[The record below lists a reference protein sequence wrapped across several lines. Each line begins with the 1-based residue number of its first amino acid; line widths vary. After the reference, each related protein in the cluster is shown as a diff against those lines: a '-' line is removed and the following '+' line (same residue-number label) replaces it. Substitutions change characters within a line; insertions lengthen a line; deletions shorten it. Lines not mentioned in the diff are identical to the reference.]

1 MRLGSRSR
9 RLRGICRDVRRVIV
23 EVFRAVSVK
32 VLYLRIARGARVI
45 KSELLRFTDMINF
58 DILLFLPSTLLANTR
73 AHPRQLRGAVHNSI
87 FTQ

>member
-23 EVFRAVSVK
+23 EVFRAVSVE

-45 KSELLRFTDMINF
+45 NSELTDMIN
-58 DILLFLPSTLLANTR
+58 INIALHLPSTFVANAQSR
-73 AHPRQLRGAVHNSI
+73 PRQL
-87 FTQ
+87 